1 MRGGLVGDDGPTH
14 HGVFDLSYLRAI
26 PNCVIAAPKDGD
38 EFIDLIYT
46 EILEIGKWEVL
57 LEGEDILLL
66 PVPSVV
72 NARFLKPLDGEL
84 SNSLVEKHKFIF
96 TSEDNVLNGG
106 FGSAVLEFLADRG
119 LLNGKTIVRFGI
131 PARFITHGDKDFL
144 LKEIGL
150 DNESLKEKI
159 LQVLK
164 LSHP

>member
-1 MRGGLVGDDGPTH
+1 MGINPT
-14 HGVFDLSYLRAI
+14 
-26 PNCVIAAPKDGD
+26 
-38 EFIDLIYT
+38 
-46 EILEIGKWEVL
+46 
-57 LEGEDILLL
+57 
-66 PVPSVV
+66 VV
-72 NARFLKPLDGEL
+72 NARFVKPLDGEL
-84 SNSLVEKHKFIF
+84 LNSLVEKHKFIF
-96 TSEDNVLNGG
+96 TFEDNVLNGG

-131 PARFITHGDKDFL
+131 PDRFITQGDKALL